1 MSLVLGPSSSFFF
14 LFDESNPLFFLWG
27 KKHRDDVV
35 KTSPPSNRV
44 DKVVVRSFVRRHV
57 LRPSHWR
64 SLCRGGVVVRLD
76 DDDVVF
82 SIREWIRL
90 GRRV

>member
-14 LFDESNPLFFLWG
+14 LFDESNPPFLSLGG
-27 KKHRDDVV
+27 KTSRNVV

-44 DKVVVRSFVRRHV
+44 DVVVRSFVRRHV
-57 LRPSHWR
+57 LRPSHW
-64 SLCRGGVVVRLD
+64 SLCRGVFVRLD

>member
-14 LFDESNPLFFLWG
+14 LFDESNPLFFLLWG

-57 LRPSHWR
+57 LRPSQNW
-64 SLCRGGVVVRLD
+64 SLWCRGV
-76 DDDVVF
+76 DVVF

>member
-1 MSLVLGPSSSFFF
+1 VRACRWFWDLLLLSFSFLTNRIPFSFFF
-14 LFDESNPLFFLWG
+14 GE

-57 LRPSHWR
+57 LRPSQNW
-64 SLCRGGVVVRLD
+64 SLWCRGV
-76 DDDVVF
+76 DVVF